1 MRSSLSDP
9 RLSVIEKRLANVRTI
24 IPVMSPKG
32 GVGKTLVSTLL
43 AYSLGKQGLKT
54 ALLDLDITNPTA
66 HIVLGINTSEVK
78 PREEKGL
85 IPPSI
90 HGIYFMSVA
99 YFIEEDKPLP
109 LRGDEIDNVIR
120 EILAIT
126 IWGSLDALIIDTPP
140 GTSDEVLD
148 VLNYFRGIRPI
159 VVTTPSPLSIKSLER
174 LLQLLID
181 YRVEV
186 LGVIENMYRGEQ
198 VSARIHEITKKYGV
212 KYLGFIPYEKD
223 IDKYIGNVKE
233 MEKTLF
239 YKSIEKIASTIM

>member
-1 MRSSLSDP
+1 MLLDDP
-9 RLSVIEKRLANVRTI
+9 RLSVIDKRLANIRTI

-43 AYSLGKQGLKT
+43 AYSLGKHGFKT

-66 HIVLGINTSEVK
+66 HIVLGIDTSEVK

-90 HGIYFMSVA
+90 HGIYFMSIA

-126 IWGSLDALIIDTPP
+126 IWGSLDVLIIDTPP

-148 VLNYFRGIRPI
+148 VLSYFKDIQPI
-159 VVTTPSPLSIKSLER
+159 IVTTPSPLSIKSLER
-174 LLQLLID
+174 LLQLLND
-181 YRVEV
+181 YNVKV
-186 LGVIENMYRGEQ
+186 LGVIENMYR
-198 VSARIHEITKKYGV
+198 SDLINTRIYEITRKYQV
-212 KYLGFIPYEKD
+212 KYLGSIPYEKD
-223 IDKYIGNVKE
+223 IDKYIGDIRRL
-233 MEKTLF
+233 EKTLF
-239 YKSIEKIASTIM
+239 YKSIEKIASTIKI